1 MTPRIEFDRRLAAIR
16 ARMEARNLDLL
27 LIYSTPGSL
36 RFGQRGHVMYVSGY
50 EPYFGDTMLL
60 MQSGMR
66 DVKHETYIQMARA
79 IGVPEKRIRD
89 KHASRNAILPVL
101 SRFVINL
108 PYLLTAAVIIEHA
121 TGWRG
126 VGQVMYDTVYYQN
139 SYVYMGI
146 LIVVGLM
153 ALFARLALDIA
164 YAFLDPRIRYGQ
176 SSV

>member
-1 MTPRIEFDRRLAAIR
+1 VGGYLAFALDIMRIALIPFLTFLMLA
-16 ARMEARNLDLL
+16 
-27 LIYSTPGSL
+27 
-36 RFGQRGHVMYVSGY
+36 
-50 EPYFGDTMLL
+50 FGDTLL
-60 MQSGMR
+60 LRQSGMR

-126 VGQVMYDTVYYQN
+126 LGQVMYDTVYYQN
-139 SYVYMGI
+139 SFVYMGI
-146 LIVVGLM
+146 LIVVGLI
-153 ALFARLALDIA
+153 ALIARLALDIA

-176 SSV
+176 ASV